1 MNAKTEK
8 RLGIMAAFLLTA
20 AMFVAPNPIQQQQKF
35 HFLSMTEEAV
45 KNVPDLVVVA
55 QNSLSGAAVR

>member
-8 RLGIMAAFLLTA
+8 RLGIIAAFLLTA
-20 AMFVAPNPIQQQQKF
+20 AIFVAPNPIQQQQKF

-45 KNVPDLVVVA
+45 KNVPGLVVVA
-55 QNSLSGAAVR
+55 QNSQTNQAIH

>member
-20 AMFVAPNPIQQQQKF
+20 AIFVAPNPIQQQQKF

-45 KNVPDLVVVA
+45 KNAPGLVVVA
-55 QNSLSGAAVR
+55 QNSQTNQAIH